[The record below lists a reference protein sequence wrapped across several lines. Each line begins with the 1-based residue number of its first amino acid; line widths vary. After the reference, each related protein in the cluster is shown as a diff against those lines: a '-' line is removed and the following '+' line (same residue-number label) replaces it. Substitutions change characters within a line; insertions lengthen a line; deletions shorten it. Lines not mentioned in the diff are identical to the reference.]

1 MGLLPHAMRLPDLPL
16 TLGRKV
22 ERPVPKKPDP
32 ISAFE
37 RGDHSPAAG
46 FVGRSVPEM
55 VDTEAERRAIRE
67 FMFGDF
73 RFAVDPAMG
82 PDTVAVGYR
91 PRTVLAGGA
100 KNFVEHIM
108 RAEIE
113 AAQLAAL
120 PPLVVR
126 KADLAAEYNGRRA
139 SAVAA
144 GDEPVSPRM
153 QTMSEKMAEILQ
165 AKQELRR
172 LQRSFKV

>member
-1 MGLLPHAMRLPDLPL
+1 MSLLPAAMRMPADLPL

-37 RGDHSPAAG
+37 RGDHSPAAA
-46 FVGRSVPEM
+46 FVGRSTQE
-55 VDTEAERRAIRE
+55 TAEAKRRAIRE
-67 FMFGDF
+67 AMFGGF

-82 PDTVAVGYR
+82 PDTVAVRSPYR
-91 PRTVLAGGA
+91 PRTVLAGDA
-100 KNFVEHIM
+100 ENFVEHIL

-113 AAQLAAL
+113 AAAL
-120 PPLVVR
+120 RTPTVVVR
-126 KADLAAEYNGRRA
+126 NADLAAGYNGRRA
-139 SAVAA
+139 SVAVY
-144 GDEPVSPRM
+144 DEPVSPRM